1 VLNDLVRRYGSASL
15 ELADVYAFRGE
26 IDRAFATLDRALAAA
41 EPGLL
46 AIKSDSYLKP
56 LHADVR
62 YVALL
67 RKLRLPERDP
77 V

>member
-1 VLNDLVRRYGSASL
+1 VLNDLMRKYGSASL
-15 ELADVYAFRGE
+15 ELADVYAYRGE
-26 IDRAFATLDRALAAA
+26 IDRAFATLDKAFISG
-41 EPGLL
+41 EPGLS

-56 LHADVR
+56 LHADPR

-67 RKLRLPERDP
+67 RKLKLPERDP